1 MFEQQTGKRCKV
13 GTTRFTVSSTV
24 VLLLT
29 LILAVLPKADTTRT
43 DLDVEVELDMFFDS
57 RPGQVESG
65 FRKTHFETQ
74 KASL

>member
-1 MFEQQTGKRCKV
+1 M
-13 GTTRFTVSSTV
+13 
-24 VLLLT
+24 
-29 LILAVLPKADTTRT
+29 LPKVDTTRT
-43 DLDVEVELDMFFDS
+43 DLDVELDMFFDS